1 MTYVEKLLKY
11 FEQLPEE
18 KKIEVI
24 HFAEYQKLKSEIE
37 LDDNNDDD
45 YNDDDDYQIELVLNA
60 IKDILGINK
69 VKRAI

>member
-45 YNDDDDYQIELVLNA
+45 YQIELVLNA